1 MQYIVWNSWDSYLMT
16 YGMRNVLLGMDVQKP
31 KSKVQQMRPGLKSY
45 TLYHTQLDW
54 CQPCQSCTTTTSPW
68 TCTTI
73 VTLLSL
79 SNCSVSSLAKM
90 HAACSCSL
98 HNVLHTLS
106 CNRLWFQLN
115 FLLTVECTS
124 DDDCVLVEVEGH
136 EKTCQGYFIASFL
149 LFMWWAW

>member
-1 MQYIVWNSWDSYLMT
+1 MQYIVWNSWDSYLIT
-16 YGMRNVLLGMDVQKP
+16 YGMRNVLMGMDVQKP

-54 CQPCQSCTTTTSPW
+54 CQPCQSCTTTISPW
-68 TCTTI
+68 TCITI